1 MRSRGLDFDLSDPF
15 QSLHDLRLPDSH
27 ACARMRP
34 VRLGWLEKGRRKWIC
49 QESLLT
55 LVVKRT
61 ISIYLYIYINIYIYI
76 NKYINICPSLVVS
89 LGSGTSPIKFH
100 DSPVPIKR
108 CSSFQPWLPAAAGL
122 GLASIAGGLTPMIV
136 ARRRFPKKNLALQ
149 VIRDNTQLQILFFL
163 HLFTGFYHMNYSA
176 GSAQRIGLAMPLDL
190 TLTCG
195 QSPQGRPEKL
205 WETTPFVGHFNSN
218 L

>member
-1 MRSRGLDFDLSDPF
+1 MDLPGIPTYSCGKKNDIY
-15 QSLHDLRLPDSH
+15 L
-27 ACARMRP
+27 
-34 VRLGWLEKGRRKWIC
+34 
-49 QESLLT
+49 
-55 LVVKRT
+55 
-61 ISIYLYIYINIYIYI
+61 SIYLYIYI

-176 GSAQRIGLAMPLDL
+176 GSAQRIVKSNCWVPIELLLGVKTYLG
-190 TLTCG
+190 TL
-195 QSPQGRPEKL
+195 
-205 WETTPFVGHFNSN
+205 
-218 L
+218 

>member
-61 ISIYLYIYINIYIYI
+61 ISIYLYIYINIYI
-76 NKYINICPSLVVS
+76 NICPSLVVS

-122 GLASIAGGLTPMIV
+122 GLASIAGGLTPMIRCSPAV
-136 ARRRFPKKNLALQ
+136 SKEEFSIAGHSRQYPTADF
-149 VIRDNTQLQILFFL
+149 V
-163 HLFTGFYHMNYSA
+163 LFTSFYRVLSHELF
-176 GSAQRIGLAMPLDL
+176 GRICSKD
-190 TLTCG
+190 CKI
-195 QSPQGRPEKL
+195 KL
-205 WETTPFVGHFNSN
+205 LGPYWTIARG
-218 L
+218 